1 MKTEESFL
9 NIQRWIAR
17 REQNWKDLER
27 LLSQAERKGLPSL
40 NASQVREMSS
50 LYRSVSADLARGR
63 TVAVGNTLLAD
74 LQTLTARG
82 YAQLYQGSRR
92 QEWRQ
97 AIAFYRWGLPETIRQ
112 TWIYTAIATGLFV
125 LGGLFGWWY
134 GWHDPNFIQTVA
146 GSELTSQVRDRHE
159 LWMGSIVG
167 VEPLASSGIMINNL
181 SVSFTAMAGGMTA
194 GLVTSFMMLSN
205 GVTVGTLAVLVS
217 QNNLATPFWAFILPH
232 GVLELPA
239 IFFAGGAG
247 FLLARALLFPGRYG
261 RKEALRFYG
270 GQAAQLVLAV
280 IPMLIVAGTIEG
292 FFSPNPNIPDAL
304 KFFTSLVNFVL
315 LAVYCR
321 SRKTELSKLKSA

>member
-1 MKTEESFL
+1 M

-17 REQNWKDLER
+17 REQNWKDLEK
-27 LLSQAERKGLPSL
+27 LLSQAEKKGLPSL
-40 NASQVREMSS
+40 SATEVREMSS

-63 TVAVGNTLLAD
+63 TFAVGNTLLAD

-82 YAQLYQGSRR
+82 YAQIYQGSRG

-97 AIAFYRWGLPETIRQ
+97 AIAFYRWKLPETIRQ

-146 GSELTSQVRDRHE
+146 GSELISKVRDRHE

-167 VEPLASSGIMINNL
+167 IEPLASSGIIINNL
-181 SVSFTAMAGGMTA
+181 SVSFAAVAGGMTA
-194 GLVTSFMMLSN
+194 GLVTGFMMLSN
-205 GVTVGTLAVLVS
+205 GVNVGTLAVLVS
-217 QNNLATPFWAFILPH
+217 QNNLATPFWAFIFPH
-232 GVLELPA
+232 GALELPA
-239 IFFAGGAG
+239 IFFAGAAG
-247 FLLARALLFPGRYG
+247 LLLARALLFPGRYS
-261 RKEALRFYG
+261 RKEALRLYG

-292 FFSPNPNIPDAL
+292 FFSPNPNIPDSL
-304 KFFTSLVNFVL
+304 KFFAGLVNFIL
-315 LAVYCR
+315 LIAYCR
-321 SRKTELSKLKSA
+321 SRKPQLART